1 MVGVLFVVLLVIV
14 ILLWLSHIDT
24 HVQTRADACEHER
37 VQRGAIRLPPLDLQ
51 GNSRSGMVYLNKT
64 PMQVVPEYDYI
75 YAWFLSGYKKAVF
88 TYIAMVA
95 P

>member
-51 GNSRSGMVYLNKT
+51 GNSRSGMVYLNKH
-64 PMQVVPEYDYI
+64 QCRWCQHNDYI
-75 YAWFLSGYKKAVF
+75 YACFLSGYKKAVL